1 MKPSKARSVP
11 QPLDL
16 SPDVNMLAEFARIAT
31 SPQSPL
37 VRQVSGDSVY
47 VRRGC
52 SDSPPPQLVDPKKIV
67 VRNRQLQESK

>member
-1 MKPSKARSVP
+1 MKASKARSLP

-16 SPDVNMLAEFARIAT
+16 SPEVNMLTEFARIAT

-37 VRQVSGDSVY
+37 VRQVCGESVY

-52 SDSPPPQLVDPKKIV
+52 GDSPPPQLVDPNQIA
-67 VRNRQLQESK
+67 VRNRQSQKSK